1 MVTNLLYLGL
11 SVQLSELF
19 SANLLELICKSR
31 VKFVSNFHY
40 KDCTEYIE
48 ETMILL

>member
-1 MVTNLLYLGL
+1 MVTHLLYLGL
-11 SVQLSELF
+11 SVQLF
-19 SANLLELICKSR
+19 LLELICKSL